1 MCICLNLYICHTK
14 IKYMINL
21 ESIKVPKKVRLS
33 MRITD
38 VSFKQLVKL
47 VRKFDRENK
56 GSKSSVTSAVERL
69 IISSIS
75 IK

>member
-1 MCICLNLYICHTK
+1 
-14 IKYMINL
+14 MINL